1 MVFTMPTACD
11 KCISVSTLV
20 KWHSTWSLTPP
31 ATQRIHLH
39 STTPLTGEQI
49 HLKDQEW
56 FQKVTSK
63 DHKGTTP
70 GQCSVRLSCSHF
82 PSWVWSLLEGGK
94 QISGEA
100 AQPKP
105 PDEKMGLR
113 MSPSDC
119 KAPPLLLSSSVQ
131 SCHWALTLP
140 SLTYSYMDFAL
151 SRHWTPCFFCLSQSL
166 YLPSPPPPVPQ
177 ILGPHCSHETFLFD
191 FLFLGASPGPSQK
204 ILFPYTLLFFPVP
217 HPNPVSRFCFSR
229 RSQVLYLPCSWP
241 RWSVFT
247 SFTRPNSSSSGW
259 DTPKIASQ
267 RFSYRLKVPDVPS
280 PAGGL

>member
-119 KAPPLLLSSSVQ
+119 KAPPLAFIIFCAVVSLSS
-131 SCHWALTLP
+131 
-140 SLTYSYMDFAL
+140 DFAL
-151 SRHWTPCFFCLSQSL
+151 TNIFLHGFCS
-166 YLPSPPPPVPQ
+166 VPA
-177 ILGPHCSHETFLFD
+177 LDT
-191 FLFLGASPGPSQK
+191 
-204 ILFPYTLLFFPVP
+204 LFFLSFSISLPTLPTPTRATNTWTSLLPWNILVWLP
-217 HPNPVSRFCFSR
+217 LSWCF
-229 RSQVLYLPCSWP
+229 P
-241 RWSVFT
+241 R
-247 SFTRPNSSSSGW
+247 P
-259 DTPKIASQ
+259 
-267 RFSYRLKVPDVPS
+267 
-280 PAGGL
+280 